1 MLVNVLWLI
10 QRREAHASQ
19 GLGESWSES
28 ACDEHLYSRF
38 ANGHMVSGGWQAYRS
53 EGKAK
58 YQAVLCFAMKSGEC
72 SRLGRIIRAG
82 TNITNSKTYRFAR
95 RTVAKYLVP
104 SGRELSRQ
112 IAHSSQTGV
121 IVTLGNRARKI
132 AASLMVQ

>member
-19 GLGESWSES
+19 GLGECWSES

-58 YQAVLCFAMKSGEC
+58 YQAVLCFAMRPGEW
-72 SRLGRIIRAG
+72 RRFGRIIRAR
-82 TNITNSKTYRFAR
+82 TNIPNSKTYRFAR

-112 IAHSSQTGV
+112 IAHSSHTVV
-121 IVTLGNRARKI
+121 IVTLGSRAKKI
-132 AASLMVQ
+132 AVSLIAQ